1 MSKYLTAEQ
10 ILSADD
16 FRYAEVDVPEWGGT
30 VRVRTMSAKQRD
42 ALNRMFKDRGEVES
56 TEFMLLMCVVDE
68 NGNRVLKREHL
79 DMLKEKSVAPINR
92 IVKAISDLMGTSS
105 DAVESAEKNYAA
117 TMTEDL
123 PIDQPVNW
131 AMQMWI
137 PCSGR

>member
-123 PIDQPVNW
+123 PID
-131 AMQMWI
+131 
-137 PCSGR
+137 

>member
-42 ALNRMFKDRGEVES
+42 ALNQMFKNRGEVES

-123 PIDQPVNW
+123 PID
-131 AMQMWI
+131 
-137 PCSGR
+137 

>member
-68 NGNRVLKREHL
+68 NGNRVFTREHL

-123 PIDQPVNW
+123 PID
-131 AMQMWI
+131 
-137 PCSGR
+137 